1 MGGVETG
8 PSLREIKVVQNRLEE
23 LLLELIHERLAA
35 SAPDANA
42 LGADSDEPTEYG
54 KGYLE
59 GYWDAI
65 QRLSDIIDEQRDN
78 NLYRLP
84 R

>member
-1 MGGVETG
+1 MGGIETG
-8 PSLREIKVVQNRLEE
+8 PSLQEIKVVQNRLEE
-23 LLLELIHERLAA
+23 LLLELIHERLTA
-35 SAPDANA
+35 SAPDPRG
-42 LGADSDEPTEYG
+42 LGEGEDTERY

-65 QRLSDIIDEQRDN
+65 QRHSNIIDEQRDN